1 VTLQMRRLWLGVAVA
16 IVSVASCGCGGLG
29 KGVLAVPGDCTA
41 SDATLSFPPVAG
53 FTATARIRA
62 DNCLDG
68 SNYLAKSGTSV
79 IVGDPF
85 TNSSESGVTADS
97 TIKVWL
103 YVTFEFDNGEDLVR
117 SPDVTITVP
126 AAIVVPGRT
135 FHLASDDTQFPT
147 YFWLTSTYGTPL
159 VQGTTFAFGGNS
171 MPAGIKARV
180 TYQFALYSTGT

>member
-1 VTLQMRRLWLGVAVA
+1 MRPLFAGVTVA
-16 IVSVASCGCGGLG
+16 IVSSALVGCAGLG
-29 KGVLAVPGDCTA
+29 KGVLGVPGDCTA

-53 FTATARIRA
+53 FTASARIRA

-68 SNYLAKSGTSV
+68 SNYLAKSSASA

-85 TNSSESGVTADS
+85 TQSSESVPADS

-103 YVTFEFDNGEDLVR
+103 YVTFEFDNGEDLIR

-147 YFWLTSTYGTPL
+147 YSWLTSTYGAPL
-159 VQGTTFAFGGNS
+159 VQGTTFAFSGNS